1 MKDNEYDAVN
11 FDEVIEQSVNKV
23 HSENN
28 STALERPDKN
38 TSRRIAIIV
47 FAFSLIALIWSSQA
61 ELEITV
67 STRGEIL
74 LDSDIEKIQHL
85 EGGMLLEL
93 YVAPGD
99 IVYKGQ
105 KIALIKATDK
115 ENELVVN
122 NFEVAALQ
130 IENLKYTALLEN
142 KELDLSEFQGFP
154 NLVNTHYN
162 AWIEER
168 NKNKS
173 DEGLIKH
180 DVEHKQ
186 QLIAS
191 MKRRVK
197 SSNRQLGMIVKQLEI
212 KEQLF
217 KEDMASFVDVL
228 NMRVQESNMVR
239 EIENLHEAIL
249 NENFQL
255 SRMQKQLIN
264 TRDTLNN
271 KYLEKLT
278 GVRKELSIK
287 ETQHNTLSDKV
298 ERLVVYSPVDGTV
311 DKLNYNYISAIISP
325 GDSIAEITPLRNV
338 LHGQIKIP
346 RKSIGFI
353 EKGQSVKLKLDTYNF
368 AKYGAVDG
376 VISSISR
383 GSYSEEDEDFYLAEI
398 DIEQNYLMRKGV
410 KYGLSPYMEFTADV
424 KTGSRRIID
433 YALKPVMAA
442 LEESFNER

>member
-11 FDEVIEQSVNKV
+11 FDEVIEQSVNTV

-28 STALERPDKN
+28 SNTLEGPDN
-38 TSRRIAIIV
+38 NIAQRIAVIV
-47 FAFSLIALIWSSQA
+47 FLFSLIALIWSSQA

-122 NFEVAALQ
+122 NFEIAALQ
-130 IENLKYTALLEN
+130 VENLKYSALLED
-142 KELDLSEFQGFP
+142 KELDLSAYNHFP
-154 NLVNTHYN
+154 ELVTTHYN
-162 AWIEER
+162 SWIEER
-168 NKNKS
+168 NKNRS
-173 DEGLIKH
+173 DAGLVQH
-180 DVEHKQ
+180 DIDHKT

-197 SSNRQLGMIVKQLEI
+197 SSNNQLGLIQQQLSI
-212 KEQLF
+212 KEQLY
-217 KEDMASFVDVL
+217 KEEMASYIDVL
-228 NMRVQESNMVR
+228 NMRVQDSNMVR
-239 EIENLHEAIL
+239 EIENLHESIL

-255 SRMQKQLIN
+255 SRMKKQLIN
-264 TRDTLNN
+264 MSDTLNN

-278 GVRKELSIK
+278 TVRKDLSIK
-287 ETQHNTLSDKV
+287 LTQHKTISDKV
-298 ERLVVYSPVDGTV
+298 SRLVVYSPVDGTV

-325 GDSIAEITPLRNV
+325 GDSIAEITPLKNM

-368 AKYGAVDG
+368 ANYGVING

-398 DIEQNYLMRKGV
+398 TIEKNYLMKKGV
-410 KYGLSPYMEFTADV
+410 KYGISPYMEFTADV

-442 LEESFNER
+442 LAESFNER